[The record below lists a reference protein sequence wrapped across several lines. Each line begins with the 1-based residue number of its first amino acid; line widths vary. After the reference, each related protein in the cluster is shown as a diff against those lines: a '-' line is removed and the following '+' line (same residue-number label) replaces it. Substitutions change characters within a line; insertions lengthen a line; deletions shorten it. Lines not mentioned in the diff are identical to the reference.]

1 MSADPAKPPKA
12 ERQADV
18 SLTVSY
24 PEARLADLL
33 EPVRNGVERY
43 DSGET
48 RDALDVL
55 PELGGLSG
63 QAVEKCTRIC
73 TYLLAFGLWLLRRPL
88 SQAQRRGIDS
98 QAI

>member
-1 MSADPAKPPKA
+1 MSADPAKPSKA

-18 SLTVSY
+18 SLAVSY

-55 PELGGLSG
+55 AELGG
-63 QAVEKCTRIC
+63 AVRPGGGEMYKNLYIP
-73 TYLLAFGLWLLRRPL
+73 ASLWLLRRLL